1 MKNSISYYLFFLGAF
16 FLSSMF
22 SCAIMGNP
30 KLKLLK
36 EFNMPDRDLTIRIY
50 LVPPNATNSSF
61 IQIKRI
67 WNNKEEVI
75 ENFENYNK
83 IDSAYF
89 IEKDSLRLFL
99 SDVDHDNRVKIDTVV
114 DVLKKAW

>member
-1 MKNSISYYLFFLGAF
+1 MKKLTSCYMFFYGIL
-16 FLSSMF
+16 FLSSVF
-22 SCAIMGNP
+22 SCAITGEP
-30 KLKLLK
+30 ELKLLK
-36 EFNMPDRDLTIRIY
+36 EFNMSDKDLTIRIY

-99 SDVDHDNRVKIDTVV
+99 SDADHDNRVKIDTVV
-114 DVLKKAW
+114 DVWKKAW

>member
-1 MKNSISYYLFFLGAF
+1 MKSSTSCYKFFYGIL
-16 FLSSMF
+16 FLSFMF
-22 SCAIMGNP
+22 SCAIVGNP

-36 EFNMPDRDLTIRIY
+36 EFNMSDKNLTIKIY

-67 WNNKEEVI
+67 WNSKEEVI
-75 ENFENYNK
+75 ENFENYNQ

-89 IEKDSLRLFL
+89 IGKDSLRLFL
-99 SDVDHDNRVKIDTVV
+99 SDADHNNRVKIDTVV